1 MQCTYTDYSRICRVW
16 TYSELSDVTQG
27 CLGNIT
33 TTREELPP
41 GGWASP
47 GKHSPTHSLHSQA
60 QCHLIGKK
68 NEFYY
73 SAQLRR
79 LSVLCKFLWNFDD
92 VSSCIDSLKMRWWKK
107 SLVVVRVCLAKGSC
121 NCLGIAVISLS
132 LFQQRASKLAC
143 LFVWSRDFTMPVE
156 NSDGAVAITQ
166 STTKD
171 ARKLVMTHSTCS
183 FNCR

>member
-1 MQCTYTDYSRICRVW
+1 MRKLCKATYTDYSRICRVW
-16 TYSELSDVTQG
+16 IYTELSDLTQG

-41 GGWASP
+41 GGWVSP
-47 GKHSPTHSLHSQA
+47 GKHSHTLSLHSRA

-68 NEFYY
+68 YDFYY

-92 VSSCIDSLKMRWWKK
+92 VSSCIDSLKMRWWK

-121 NCLGIAVISLS
+121 GGLSIAVTSLS
-132 LFQQRASKLAC
+132 LFQP
-143 LFVWSRDFTMPVE
+143 LFIRSRDFMMPI
-156 NSDGAVAITQ
+156 NSSDSGVAVAW

-171 ARKLVMTHSTCS
+171 ARKLVMTYSTCS
-183 FNCR
+183 SNCR